1 VRLYPIPSILIF
13 THLVDTYIEDPRL
26 WGYLPLGDRPSF
38 IPDQS
43 LSDPPFRLHLAGTGN
58 LNVPPELQ
66 EVVVIHSGL
75 DYNQYYTLMGGM
87 DICVPAFA
95 GTDDGY
101 FVTQAS
107 STVVMCM
114 EVNVSSNRCMLY
126 YGY

>member
-1 VRLYPIPSILIF
+1 VFSFSHTWSI
-13 THLVDTYIEDPRL
+13 HIEDPKL
-26 WGYLPLGDRPSF
+26 WGYLPLGDRQSF
-38 IPDQS
+38 IRDQS

-58 LNVPPELQ
+58 LYIPPELQ
-66 EVVVIHSGL
+66 EVVVVHSGL
-75 DYNQYYTLMGGM
+75 DYNQYYSLMGGM

-101 FVTQAS
+101 FKTQAS

-114 EVNVSSNRCMLY
+114 EVNVSLNRGMLY